1 MAFRMRLMKTA
12 NATDIKNRFGEYLDT
27 ARLEPLAVNR
37 NGRTVAVLISAEEY
51 ERLSA
56 LDDAWWAMQAA
67 ESEASGYLGPE
78 KSMEFL
84 MRLIREK
91 Q

>member
-1 MAFRMRLMKTA
+1 MDGMKSV
-12 NATDIKNRFGEYLDT
+12 NATDIKNRFGEYLDA

-37 NGRTVAVLISAEEY
+37 NGRNVAVLISAEEY

-67 ESEASGYLGPE
+67 QSEASGYLGPE
-78 KSMEFL
+78 KSMEL
-84 MRLIREK
+84 MMRLIREK